1 MRWWWRFKR
10 LVQRKTST
18 FAKATVDNGV
28 NAAYHINLHYL
39 STQCSY
45 RSTDISRCPSTQCS
59 FRSTNISRWLSTKW
73 SKPHHQYFPLPEHAV
88 LLSKHKYFPV
98 AEHEVV
104 EATTNISRYPST
116 QCSFRSTNIS
126 RWLST
131 KWSKPPPKKKSRLM
145 QPGFSLKVF
154 F

>member
-28 NAAYHINLHYL
+28 NAAYHINLHYM

-104 EATTNISRYPST
+104 EATT
-116 QCSFRSTNIS
+116 Q
-126 RWLST
+126 
-131 KWSKPPPKKKSRLM
+131 KKIPTYAAGIFLKSIFLITPERL
-145 QPGFSLKVF
+145 PRKA
-154 F
+154 